1 MKNKAVYPTKTSMNL
16 FYKPDRTTKPSTIAL
31 YVLFAVVLMLGL
43 AKWLVYD
50 IWMERVA
57 AEQAL
62 AAAQDELNSVM
73 LQLTDYD
80 EVQQRYFRYSATDEE
95 RALVDRLEVLAML
108 EAAVGN
114 AEMGTITVSGN
125 TVTTQLS
132 NVTLAQVADIVS
144 VLEASP
150 IVAETVVH
158 TAATAGNRQT
168 GTDWWG
174 DEYTTGDEWDRVQAN
189 ITIQLQKEAEA
200 E

>member
-1 MKNKAVYPTKTSMNL
+1 MKRKNAYPTKTSMNL

-31 YVLFAVVLMLGL
+31 YVLFTLVVLL
-43 AKWLVYD
+43 ALSKWMVYD
-50 IWMERVA
+50 IWMEKVE

-95 RALVDRLEVLAML
+95 RALVDRMEVLAML
-108 EAAVGN
+108 EVAVGN
-114 AEMGTITVSGN
+114 AALDSISISGDQ
-125 TVTTQLS
+125 VRIQIS
-132 NVTLAQVADIVS
+132 NVTLAQTADIVRR
-144 VLEASP
+144 LEASP
-150 IVAETVVH
+150 LVAETTVH
-158 TAATAGNRQT
+158 TAATSGNR
-168 GTDWWG
+168 DIRNLWG
-174 DEYTTGDEWDRVQAN
+174 EWYEGDSWDLVQAN